1 MPTPV
6 SRAFHLAD
14 LLAHRER
21 SGLSYYEFLNVPSL
35 HMGIYALKAG
45 QLDPQGPHNEDEIY
59 YVLSG
64 RATLRLGDHEQ
75 PVESG
80 SIAFVRAGVEHRF
93 HTIEADLTLLVFFAA
108 AVS

>member
-1 MPTPV
+1 MPTPA
-6 SRAFHLAD
+6 SHAFHLAD

-21 SGLSYYEFLNVPSL
+21 SGLSYYEFFNVPSL
-35 HMGIYALKAG
+35 HTGIYALKAG
-45 QLDPQGPHNEDEIY
+45 QPDPQGPHNEDEIY

-93 HTIEADLTLLVFFAA
+93 HSIEEDLTLLVFFAA